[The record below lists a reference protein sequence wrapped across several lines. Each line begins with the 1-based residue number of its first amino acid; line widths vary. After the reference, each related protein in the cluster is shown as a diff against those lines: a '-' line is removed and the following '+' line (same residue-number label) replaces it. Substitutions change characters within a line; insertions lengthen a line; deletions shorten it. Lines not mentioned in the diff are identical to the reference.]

1 MRSNAGKQ
9 QAERV
14 RRVEGP
20 IVKMVKD
27 VTRNSQGGTKML
39 KLKAKVPA
47 GHLCCLH
54 FIMLQS
60 MLSSYLCTLSCTSHD
75 SKNPESHVIP
85 LLDKIENSVEES
97 QKPTPAIPSMPPEP
111 SIVKLLVDGI

>member
-1 MRSNAGKQ
+1 MSQEMRRWK
-9 QAERV
+9 E
-14 RRVEGP
+14 E
-20 IVKMVKD
+20 
-27 VTRNSQGGTKML
+27 L

-60 MLSSYLCTLSCTSHD
+60 MLDRVFCAHFSALPMIVKTP
-75 SKNPESHVIP
+75 NPHVIP

-97 QKPTPAIPSMPPEP
+97 QKPTPAIPSMSPEP